1 MNRYLYV
8 VEGKTDIAKLKS
20 LGAKYV
26 IQTQGY
32 NIHKRVINFLKIA
45 QVKRN
50 IVLLF
55 DPDGPGKMIYKMIA
69 STLTDFDTVNVRKQM
84 SIKKGKVGIAETE
97 SVYLTRVLEN
107 YLDIDKRSNEKDS
120 ISVPDLMELGLI
132 GDKAKEKREVLQ
144 ERFYVNIS
152 NSKTLLND
160 LNILKLT
167 KNEVRKIISGK

>member
-1 MNRYLYV
+1 
-8 VEGKTDIAKLKS
+8 
-20 LGAKYV
+20 
-26 IQTQGY
+26 
-32 NIHKRVINFLKIA
+32 
-45 QVKRN
+45 
-50 IVLLF
+50 
-55 DPDGPGKMIYKMIA
+55 
-69 STLTDFDTVNVRKQM
+69 
-84 SIKKGKVGIAETE
+84 TE
-97 SVYLTRVLEN
+97 SIYLTRVLEN

-132 GDKAKEKREVLQ
+132 GDKAKEKRKVLQ